1 MSRLLEVKNL
11 KTSFRTHIGDVQAVR
26 GVSLYLDKGEALGIV
41 GESGCGKSVT
51 MMSLMRLL
59 ADNAIIES
67 DNIMFDGQDIT
78 NPTEKEMQKIR
89 GNEMAMIFQD
99 PMTSLNPLFTVGQQ
113 LTEHLIK
120 HKKVSKKEANDLA
133 IKMLDMVGIPSPE
146 KRLKQYPHEFSGG
159 MRQRVMIAMSLI
171 CEPKLIIADEPT
183 TALDVTIQAQI
194 LDLMKGLKEKVN
206 SSIILITHDLG
217 VVADLCTR
225 INVMYGGLVVEE
237 GSQILDLMKGLK
249 EKVNSSIILITHDL
263 GVVADLCTRINVM
276 YGGLV
281 VEEGSDEDIFYNG
294 KHPYTWG
301 LLNSVPNPKSEIK
314 EKLTPIEGQPPD
326 LLKPPVGCPFA
337 ARCKYT
343 MKVCIE
349 KQPPLFE
356 ISEGHR
362 AACWL
367 CHENAPKV
375 ESPVRREE

>member
-1 MSRLLEVKNL
+1 MSKLLEVKNL
-11 KTSFRTHIGDVQAVR
+11 KTSFRTHIGDVKAVR
-26 GVSLYLDKGEALGIV
+26 GVSFHLDKGEALGIV

-51 MMSLMRLL
+51 MMSIMRLL
-59 ADNAIIES
+59 QDNAMIDSDAIIF
-67 DNIMFDGQDIT
+67 NGRDIS
-78 NPTEKEMQKIR
+78 NPTEKEMQEIR

-99 PMTSLNPLFTVGQQ
+99 PMTSLNPLFTVGDQ

-120 HKKVSKKEANDLA
+120 HKKISKKEANELA

-146 KRLKQYPHEFSGG
+146 SRLKQFPHEFSGG

-194 LDLMKGLKEKVN
+194 LDLMKDLKEKIN
-206 SSIILITHDLG
+206 TSIILITHDLG

-225 INVMYGGLVVEE
+225 INVMYGG
-237 GSQILDLMKGLK
+237 I
-249 EKVNSSIILITHDL
+249 
-263 GVVADLCTRINVM
+263 
-276 YGGLV
+276 V
-281 VEEGSDEDIFYNG
+281 VEEGSDKDIFYNG

-301 LLNSVPNPKSEIK
+301 LLNSVPNPKSEVK
-314 EKLTPIEGQPPD
+314 EKLIPIEGQPPD

-337 ARCKYT
+337 ARCKYA
-343 MKVCIE
+343 MKICLQ

-375 ESPVRREE
+375 ESPIRREE